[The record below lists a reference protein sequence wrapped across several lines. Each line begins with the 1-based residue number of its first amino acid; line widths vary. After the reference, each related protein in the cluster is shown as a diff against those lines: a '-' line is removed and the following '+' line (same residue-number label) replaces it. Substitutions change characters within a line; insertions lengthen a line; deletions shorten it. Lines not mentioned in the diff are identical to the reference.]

1 MKVTYDSLSDRVRI
15 LFSNAPIEH
24 SAAETAGLTVDYDNK
39 GHVVGLELAQASQRM
54 QDPRVVEFVEEGGQP
69 VFPHRTDE
77 G

>member
-1 MKVTYDSLSDRVRI
+1 MKVTYDSLADRVRI

-54 QDPRVVEFVEEGGQP
+54 QDPRVVEFVEEGSGQP
-69 VFPHRTDE
+69 AVSATD